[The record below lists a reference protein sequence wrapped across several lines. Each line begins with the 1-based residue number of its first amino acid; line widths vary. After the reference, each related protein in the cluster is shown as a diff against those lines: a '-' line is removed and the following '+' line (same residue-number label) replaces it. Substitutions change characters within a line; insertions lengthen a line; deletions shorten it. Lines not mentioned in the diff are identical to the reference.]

1 MGGARLLFLI
11 FLFLSVIP
19 TITIYMNQFDHLP
32 PLSVS
37 SINCNSLNISVTSK
51 QNQIWKI
58 YGIVKLKTDIIF
70 LSDVC
75 ICNRNLV
82 NGISDILRVFQINP
96 YQSYNFVYNS
106 SSNKRGVGMYT
117 Y

>member
-1 MGGARLLFLI
+1 M
-11 FLFLSVIP
+11 
-19 TITIYMNQFDHLP
+19 
-32 PLSVS
+32 
-37 SINCNSLNISVTSK
+37 SVTSK
-51 QNQIWKI
+51 QNQIRKI

-70 LSDVC
+70 LSDVR

-82 NGISDILRVFQINP
+82 NGISDILCVFQINP

-117 Y
+117 YYTPSWFYRRAGGSGPGGELHLGPGQLQR